1 MDKLSES
8 QRASIAK
15 MSDERLQSKLSKA
28 GYAREILTQFTR
40 SDCDIFYGHE
50 ITTCF

>member
-1 MDKLSES
+1 MDKLSKS

-28 GYAREILTQFTR
+28 GYAPEILTQFTR
-40 SDCDIFYGHE
+40 SDLIEGYG
-50 ITTCF
+50 